1 MWQSLL
7 GLIVLTALAWAL
19 SENRRNVAWRPV
31 LIGIALQVALA
42 ALFLHVPVLREGLS
56 ALTGAVDALAA
67 ATRAGTSLVFGYLG
81 GAPLPFAESYPG
93 GGFILAFQ
101 ALPLVLVSSAL
112 SSLLFHWGVLPALVR
127 GLSWFLERTMK
138 VGGAVGLSTA
148 ANIFVGMVEAPLFIR
163 PYLKRVSRSELFVI
177 MTAGMAGVAGTVM
190 VLYALLIGTAV
201 PGALGHILLS
211 SLLTA
216 PAAIV
221 VALLMVPDDQ
231 KPTGAALDTGEGRAH
246 GAMDA
251 IVRGTVGGLEL
262 LLNIIA
268 MLIVFVALVA
278 LANLMLGLLPDIWG
292 AKITLQRVLGW
303 AMAPICWLMGIPW
316 AEAPT
321 AGGLMGVK
329 IVLNEFVA
337 YLELAKLP
345 AGALSERSRLIM
357 TYALCGFANVGSVGI
372 TVSGM
377 GVLMPERRNEI
388 IGMVWK
394 ALIAGFLATCMTGA
408 LVGAM
413 PRELFGQ

>member
-7 GLIVLTALAWAL
+7 GLLALTALAWAL
-19 SENRRNVAWRPV
+19 SENRRVVMWRPV
-31 LIGIALQVALA
+31 LIGVALQIVLA
-42 ALFLHVPVLREGLS
+42 ALFLRVPVLRDGLS

-67 ATRAGTSLVFGYLG
+67 ATRAGTAFVFGYLG

-101 ALPLVLVSSAL
+101 ALPLVLVISAL
-112 SSLLFHWGVLPALVR
+112 TSLLFHWGVLPALVR
-127 GLSWFLERTMK
+127 GLSWALQRSMK

-190 VLYALLIGTAV
+190 VLYALILGTAV

-231 KPTGAALDTGEGRAH
+231 PPTGATLEQDEGRAH
-246 GAMDA
+246 GSIDA
-251 IVRGTVGGLEL
+251 IVRGTLGGLEL
-262 LLNIIA
+262 LLTIIA

-278 LANLMLGLLPDIWG
+278 LANLILGLLPDLWG
-292 AKITLQRVLGW
+292 AKITLQRLLGW

-316 AEAPT
+316 SEAVT
-321 AGGLMGVK
+321 AGSLMGIK
-329 IVLNEFVA
+329 TVLNEFIA
-337 YLELAKLP
+337 YIEMAKLP
-345 AGALSERSRLIM
+345 PEALSDRSRLIM
-357 TYALCGFANVGSVGI
+357 TYAMCGFANFGSLGI
-372 TVSGM
+372 MIGGIAAM
-377 GVLMPERRNEI
+377 APERRAEI
-388 IGMVWK
+388 VSLGPRTIVSGT
-394 ALIAGFLATCMTGA
+394 LATCMTAA
-408 LVGAM
+408 LVGI
-413 PRELFGQ
+413 LI